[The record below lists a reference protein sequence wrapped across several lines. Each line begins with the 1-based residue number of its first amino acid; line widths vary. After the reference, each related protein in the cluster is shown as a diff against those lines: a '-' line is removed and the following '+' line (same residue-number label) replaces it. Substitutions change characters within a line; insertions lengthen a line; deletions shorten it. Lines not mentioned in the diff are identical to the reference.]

1 MSEVEKPARQLGDF
15 LAAQDAQAPLAS
27 ARPVQDA
34 WFPRPFDSI
43 VRSLAE
49 QHGEDPAEVLRE
61 MRGNSAL
68 ARTLRKALGMSDI
81 SAKMR
86 VYFMRRT
93 WNPKVTTRKAHDAAI
108 AAFLNAE
115 TDAAGVRLNTVAEDS
130 IRSMGNDG
138 RKEFERE
145 IASRGYQSIA
155 DMFDPNW
162 TLTTG
167 RTKEGN

>member
-1 MSEVEKPARQLGDF
+1 MSEVEEPGRQLGDI
-15 LAAQDAQAPLAS
+15 LAAQDAPAPLAS

-68 ARTLRKALGMSDI
+68 ARTLRKALSMIDMSAD
-81 SAKMR
+81 MR
-86 VYFMRRT
+86 VCLMRRT
-93 WNPKVTTRKAHDAAI
+93 WDRSTKTREQHDAAI

-115 TDAAGVRLNTVAEDS
+115 TDAAGVRLHNVTAAS
-130 IRSMGNDG
+130 IKTMASRG
-138 RKEFERE
+138 RREFERE

-155 DMFDPNW
+155 DMFDPDWSRN
-162 TLTTG
+162 TG
-167 RTKEGN
+167 STKEG

>member
-1 MSEVEKPARQLGDF
+1 MSEIEKPARQLGDV
-15 LAAQDAQAPLAS
+15 LAAQGAQAPAAS
-27 ARPVQDA
+27 APPIKDA

-43 VRSLAE
+43 VCDFAE
-49 QHGEDPAEVLRE
+49 KHGEDPAEVLRE

-68 ARTLRKALGMSDI
+68 ARTLRKALGLSDI

-86 VYFMRRT
+86 VYFMRLT

-115 TDAAGVRLNTVAEDS
+115 TDAAGVRLHTVTEDS
-130 IRSMGNDG
+130 IVSMGKAG

-145 IASRGYQSIA
+145 IASRGYQGIA
-155 DMFDPNW
+155 DMFDPEW
-162 TLTTG
+162 RSTRG
-167 RTKEGN
+167 SAKEGN